1 MIYKSK
7 CDFHAKK
14 LNFVTAL
21 FLNFYFPKKIYSVH
35 NWTPFVQNRTKM
47 KKTNASILIIDD
59 QEDILFASKVYLKKY
74 FENIHTLNN
83 PKKIVEL
90 LSKNAIDVVL
100 LDMNYRIGFEDGREG
115 LYLLKEIKTLSPKTV
130 VILMTAFG
138 KVETAVEGL
147 KSGAFDYILKPWENK
162 KLLESVKQAV
172 DKSRKEQKKSKEVE
186 IDNGF
191 FVGTSEIIKKAYS
204 LADKV
209 AKTDANVL
217 ILGENGTGKFV
228 MAHHIYSQSE
238 RKNNPFIAVDL
249 GSLNSNI
256 FESELFGYAK
266 GAFTD
271 AKTDTPG
278 RFEMAQNGTIFLDEI
293 GNVPLHLQSKLLQVI
308 QTKTVT
314 RLGETKARP
323 LNVRIITATN
333 LNLKLEVADKN
344 FREDLYYR
352 INTMEI
358 VLPPLRERNEDKI
371 PLAEYLLDKMIEKYG
386 RSEITFD
393 KKVLEQIEKHA
404 WNGNIREMENKI
416 ERAVILCENNTITV
430 SDLDLETITSYDE
443 NPDDIQLSS
452 VEKATIEK
460 ALLKHS
466 NNISKTAD
474 ELGLSRGSLYRRLE
488 KYNININ

>member
-1 MIYKSK
+1 
-7 CDFHAKK
+7 
-14 LNFVTAL
+14 
-21 FLNFYFPKKIYSVH
+21 
-35 NWTPFVQNRTKM
+35 M

-59 QEDILFASKVYLKKY
+59 QEDILFASKLYLKKY
-74 FENIHTLNN
+74 FETIYTLNN
-83 PKKIVEL
+83 PKNIVDL
-90 LSKNAIDVVL
+90 LAKNSIDVVL
-100 LDMNYRIGFEDGREG
+100 LDMNYRIGFEDGKEG

-147 KSGAFDYILKPWENK
+147 KNGAFDYILKPWENK
-162 KLLESVKQAV
+162 KLLETVKQAA
-172 DKSRKEQKKSKEVE
+172 DKSRKERRKSKDTE
-186 IDNGF
+186 IKKEF
-191 FVGTSEIIKKAYS
+191 FSGNSEIIKKAYS

-228 MAHHIYSQSE
+228 LAHHIFNQSE
-238 RKNNPFIAVDL
+238 RKNKPFVAVDL
-249 GSLNSNI
+249 GSLNANI

-308 QTKTVT
+308 QSKMVT
-314 RLGETKARP
+314 RLGESKPRP
-323 LNVRIITATN
+323 LDVRIITATN
-333 LNLKLEVADKN
+333 LNLKMEVADKN

-371 PLAEYLLDKMIEKYG
+371 PLAEYLLEKMIDKYG
-386 RSEITFD
+386 RDTIIFD

-416 ERAVILCENNTITV
+416 ERAVILCEKNIITV
-430 SDLDLETITSYDE
+430 SDLDLEQITEYEDS
-443 NPDDIQLSS
+443 PDDIQLSA
-452 VEKATIEK
+452 VEKATVEK
-460 ALLKHS
+460 ALLKNN
-466 NNISKTAD
+466 NNISKTAE

-488 KYNININ
+488 KYNISTN

>member
-1 MIYKSK
+1 
-7 CDFHAKK
+7 
-14 LNFVTAL
+14 
-21 FLNFYFPKKIYSVH
+21 
-35 NWTPFVQNRTKM
+35 M

-59 QEDILFASKVYLKKY
+59 QEDILFASKVFLKKY
-74 FENIHTLNN
+74 FENIYTLNN
-83 PKKIVEL
+83 PKNVIEL
-90 LSKNAIDVVL
+90 LSKQTIDVVL

-172 DKSRKEQKKSKEVE
+172 DKSRKEQKKDKNVE
-186 IDNGF
+186 IQNDFFIGASDN
-191 FVGTSEIIKKAYS
+191 IKKAYS

-228 MAHHIYSQSE
+228 LAHHIYSQSE

-271 AKTDTPG
+271 AKVDSPG

-314 RLGETKARP
+314 RLGETKPRT

-333 LNLKLEVADKN
+333 LNLKQEVADKN

-358 VLPPLRERNEDKI
+358 ILPPLRERNADKI
-371 PLAEYLLDKMIEKYG
+371 PLAEYLLEKMIEKYG
-386 RSEITFD
+386 RDEITFD

-404 WNGNIREMENKI
+404 WKGNIREMENKI
-416 ERAVILCENNTITV
+416 ERAVILCENNKITV
-430 SDLDLETITSYDE
+430 ADLDLETVTLYDE

-452 VEKATIEK
+452 VEKTTIER
-460 ALLKHS
+460 ALLKHNS
-466 NNISKTAD
+466 NISKTAD
-474 ELGLSRGSLYRRLE
+474 ELGLSRGALYRRLE
-488 KYNININ
+488 KYNIKTEEL

>member
-1 MIYKSK
+1 
-7 CDFHAKK
+7 
-14 LNFVTAL
+14 
-21 FLNFYFPKKIYSVH
+21 
-35 NWTPFVQNRTKM
+35 M

-59 QEDILFASKVYLKKY
+59 QEDILFASKLYLKKY
-74 FENIHTLNN
+74 FEHIYTLNN
-83 PKKIVEL
+83 PKNIVEL
-90 LSKNAIDVVL
+90 VSKNTIDVVL

-147 KSGAFDYILKPWENK
+147 KTGAFDYILKPWENV

-172 DKSRKEQKKSKEVE
+172 DKARKEQRKEKHAEVAE
-186 IDNGF
+186 DF
-191 FVGTSEIIKKAYS
+191 FSGNSEVIKKAYS

-209 AKTDANVL
+209 ARTDANVL

-228 MAHHIYSQSE
+228 LAHHIYKQSD

-249 GSLNSNI
+249 GSLNNNI

-271 AKTDTPG
+271 AKIDTPG

-314 RLGETKARP
+314 RLGETKPRP

-333 LNLKLEVADKN
+333 LNLKQEVADKT

-358 VLPPLRERNEDKI
+358 ILPPLRERNEDKI
-371 PLAEYLLDKMIEKYG
+371 PLAEYLLQKMSTKYG
-386 RSEITFD
+386 RDGITFD
-393 KKVLEQIEKHA
+393 KKVPDQIEKHA

-416 ERAVILCENNTITV
+416 ERAVILCENNCITV
-430 SDLDLETITSYDE
+430 SDLDLDDITLYED
-443 NPDDIQLSS
+443 NPDDIQLSA
-452 VEKATIEK
+452 VEKATVER
-460 ALLKHS
+460 ALVKHN
-466 NNISKTAD
+466 NNISKTAE
-474 ELGLSRGSLYRRLE
+474 ELGLSRGALYRRLE
-488 KYNININ
+488 KYNISTN